1 MLNRSSPIPLYH
13 QLGEEIS
20 RLIDTGVWPPK
31 TQLPSER
38 ELCDR
43 FGISRITV
51 RQTLHQLVS
60 EGRLV
65 RAHGRG
71 TFVAHAPL
79 KKWLLP
85 LVGFTEDIASRGQK
99 PGAHVLA
106 FESVIPPPAVAEE
119 LQMIEGERA
128 VVLKRLRTAD
138 GIPMAVETVH
148 APEKLCPGILSEN
161 LEDHSFYGLLGRRYG
176 IHPGRASQ
184 SWQAVA
190 CPRPDARLLGIRT
203 GSPVLQIGRTTYE
216 RGGRPFEHLQSF
228 FRGDRYVY
236 VAELG
241 DRSEERA
248 ILAAATSTA
257 R

>member
-1 MLNRSSPIPLYH
+1 
-13 QLGEEIS
+13 
-20 RLIDTGVWPPK
+20 
-31 TQLPSER
+31 
-38 ELCDR
+38 
-43 FGISRITV
+43 
-51 RQTLHQLVS
+51 
-60 EGRLV
+60 
-65 RAHGRG
+65 
-71 TFVAHAPL
+71 
-79 KKWLLP
+79 
-85 LVGFTEDIASRGQK
+85 
-99 PGAHVLA
+99 
-106 FESVIPPPAVAEE
+106 
-119 LQMIEGERA
+119 
-128 VVLKRLRTAD
+128 
-138 GIPMAVETVH
+138 MAVETVH

-241 DRSEERA
+241 DRSEEKA
-248 ILAAATSTA
+248 LLAAATSTA

>member
-13 QLGEEIS
+13 QLGEEIT
-20 RLIDTGVWPPK
+20 RLIDTGVWPAK

-38 ELCDR
+38 ELCER

-79 KKWLLP
+79 RKWLLP
-85 LVGFTEDIASRGQK
+85 LVGFTEDITSRGQK

-119 LQMIEGERA
+119 LQLAEGERA
-128 VVLKRLRTAD
+128 IVLKRLRLAD
-138 GIPMAVETVH
+138 GVPMAVETVH

-176 IHPGRASQ
+176 IHPERASQ

-216 RGGRPFEHLQSF
+216 RGGRAFEHLQSF

-241 DRSEERA
+241 DPAHEKA
-248 ILAAATSTA
+248 LPAAVATTA

>member
-1 MLNRSSPIPLYH
+1 
-13 QLGEEIS
+13 
-20 RLIDTGVWPPK
+20 LIDTGVWPEK

-38 ELCDR
+38 ELCER

-65 RAHGRG
+65 RSHGRG

-79 KKWLLP
+79 RKWLLP

-106 FESVIPPPAVAEE
+106 FESVVPPPAVAEE
-119 LQMIEGERA
+119 LQMAEGERA
-128 VVLKRLRTAD
+128 IVLKRIRTAD
-138 GIPMAVETVH
+138 GVPMAVETVH

-176 IHPGRASQ
+176 IQPGRASQ

-216 RGGRPFEHLQSF
+216 KGGRPFEHLQSF

-241 DRSEERA
+241 DPA
-248 ILAAATSTA
+248 DHKAGLASAGTTTA
-257 R
+257 SAR